1 MLITEIENNVKI
13 KLKGKHFVLDIKVG
27 DVIND
32 EETLVEMVNSHYVN
46 IVENSTGVAP
56 IWVGTPLDPNLDW
69 DIVEK
74 ILKYYE
80 NHSSTIEIK
89 KLAKTNE
96 NFTFPK
102 VFAYI

>member
-1 MLITEIENNVKI
+1 MLIIEIENNVKI

-46 IVENSTGVAP
+46 IVENSTWVAP

-69 DIVEK
+69 DTVEK

-89 KLAKTNE
+89 KLVKTNE

>member
-1 MLITEIENNVKI
+1 MLIIEIENNVKI

-56 IWVGTPLDPNLDW
+56 I
-69 DIVEK
+69 
-74 ILKYYE
+74 
-80 NHSSTIEIK
+80 
-89 KLAKTNE
+89 
-96 NFTFPK
+96 
-102 VFAYI
+102 